1 MTLKYKHLKF
11 IVVFIFILSAS
22 LFLWN
27 GFMLVSAGFVRE
39 NDCLIINDGNREKII
54 SLLEETVDSYENIP
68 DMKKAVKIEH
78 LTLMHK
84 DQITVYYEDETTYD
98 FFIEYAYENPIALYI
113 ENEGYSVY
121 FNSSEFGV
129 DLIKTIIPF
138 ITAIAS
144 AVVLFTKKVI

>member
-11 IVVFIFILSAS
+11 IVVFILILSAL

-27 GFMLVSAGFVRE
+27 GFMLLNAGFVRE
-39 NDCLIINDGNREKII
+39 NDYVIINDGNREKIA
-54 SLLEETVDSYENIP
+54 SLLEENVDGYESIP

-78 LTLMHK
+78 LALMHK
-84 DQITVYYEDETTYD
+84 DKITVYYEDEKTYD
-98 FFIEYAYENPIALYI
+98 FFIEDAYENPIALYI
-113 ENEGYSVY
+113 ENEGYNVY
-121 FNSSEFGV
+121 FNSSDFWV

-144 AVVLFTKKVI
+144 SVVLFTKK